1 MKRLTG
7 AVVTGSALIVLGLLT
22 LVAPAAASSAS
33 ASASASSATAAA
45 GATVDRVTVTLDREQ
60 VDTPV
65 GGRFTIRT
73 RLVNDGDTATGP
85 LIAHLNVASLT
96 SDVYVDPEDWS
107 TQRTQW
113 VDPLDPGQD
122 LELTWRL
129 QAVNVGS
136 FDSYVVLLPTGGR
149 PGTLLSVSP
158 SVRLR
163 VSSRQTLS
171 GGGVL
176 PVVIAVPALLAL
188 LVGYRARSRRRPTS

>member
-1 MKRLTG
+1 VKRLAGAGATG
-7 AVVTGSALIVLGLLT
+7 AALIVLGLLT
-22 LVAPAAASSAS
+22 LAAPAAA
-33 ASASASSATAAA
+33 ASASASSSSASTAAA
-45 GATVDRVTVTLDREQ
+45 GATVDQVTVTLDREQ
-60 VDTPV
+60 VVTPV

-73 RLVNDGDTATGP
+73 RLVNDGDSPTGP

-136 FDSYVVLLPTGGR
+136 FDSYVVLLPTADR
-149 PGTLLSVSP
+149 PGTSLSVSP
-158 SVRLR
+158 SVRLS

-188 LVGYRARSRRRPTS
+188 LVGYRARSRRRPRS